1 MLKRLFLLGL
11 VLAPIGAVIFWFL
24 TAPNNL
30 DAQAF
35 ASAESHSIDL
45 DNGENLFWAGGCASC
60 HAAPE
65 STGEDKLILSGGLVL
80 ETEFGGFAAPNISSD
95 IENGIGSWTFEEF
108 ANAMKQG
115 ISPEGKHYYPA
126 FPFASYTHMTMTDL
140 ADLFAFM
147 QSLPAS
153 TQASVPSSVAFPFN
167 VRRGL
172 GLWKNLYLDD
182 TPIVADQDLGGDE
195 MLVRGRYLVEGP
207 GHCGECHTPRSLA
220 GGMQRANWLQGAP
233 SPEGKGRIPNI
244 TNGAD
249 GLSDWAESDIAYALE
264 TGFTPEFDSLGS
276 SMADVVSNYANVASS
291 DREAI
296 AAYLKH
302 LSSED

>member
-1 MLKRLFLLGL
+1 MFKRLIQLGL
-11 VLAPIGAVIFWFL
+11 VLGVIGAVIFWFL
-24 TAPNNL
+24 TAPNTL
-30 DAQAF
+30 DEQELARAD
-35 ASAESHSIDL
+35 SHSIDL

-65 STGEDKLILSGGLVL
+65 TTGEDKLILSGGLVL

-95 IENGIGSWTFEEF
+95 IENGIGAWSFQDF
-108 ANAMKQG
+108 ANAMKRG
-115 ISPEGKHYYPA
+115 ISPEGQHYYPA
-126 FPFASYTHMTMTDL
+126 FPFASYAHMTTTDL

-153 TQASVPSSVAFPFN
+153 SQASVPSSIAFPFN

-172 GLWKNLYLDD
+172 GLWKLLYLDD
-182 TPIVADQDLGGDE
+182 TPIVADQFLENDE
-195 MLVRGRYLVEGP
+195 KLLRGRYLVEGP

-233 SPEGKGRIPNI
+233 SPEGKGRIPDI
-244 TNGAD
+244 TNGPE
-249 GLSDWAESDIAYALE
+249 GLADWAEADVAYALE

-276 SMADVVSNYANVASS
+276 SMADVVANYANVATS

-296 AAYLKH
+296 AAYLKN
-302 LSSED
+302 LTSED